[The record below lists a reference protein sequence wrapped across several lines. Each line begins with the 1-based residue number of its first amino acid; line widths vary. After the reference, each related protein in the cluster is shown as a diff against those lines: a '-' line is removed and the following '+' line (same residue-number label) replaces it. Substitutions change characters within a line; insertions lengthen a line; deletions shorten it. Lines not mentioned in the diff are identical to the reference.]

1 MIMGRQM
8 YYSTNGKD
16 CEQATQS
23 PRAQATERDKKPTCL
38 YQVMGKQREW
48 EGPVQMS
55 TSVKGKLVPKAEDG
69 PCTIAGKEGWDP
81 RVQSRP

>member
-1 MIMGRQM
+1 
-8 YYSTNGKD
+8 
-16 CEQATQS
+16 
-23 PRAQATERDKKPTCL
+23 
-38 YQVMGKQREW
+38 MGKQREW